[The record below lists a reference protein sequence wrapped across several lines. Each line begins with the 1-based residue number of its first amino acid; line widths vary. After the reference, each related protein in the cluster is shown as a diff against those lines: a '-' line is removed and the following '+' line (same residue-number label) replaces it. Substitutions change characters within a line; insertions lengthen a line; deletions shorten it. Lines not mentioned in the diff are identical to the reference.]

1 MKHLLLT
8 ATLLLGLAA
17 SAFAQTPTV
26 LDDPALTQR
35 YQATITPDELAGH
48 LYVYASDYFEGRETG
63 TRGQHLAALYLA
75 GQHQTMGLMPKGTA
89 EATGPHDPRAFL
101 QPFALEREAIRRADL
116 TVRRGSSV
124 RISEYGTSEPVGEWF
139 AISGDQYLAFGPE
152 GESEAGVVFGG
163 YGIASETYD
172 DYAAMDAAGINLA
185 GQWLL
190 LLDDEPMDASGQ
202 SLITEDGTL
211 SDYSRNG
218 FQKIRTVLQRGSMPA
233 GFLLVSNDDDET
245 LSMRAQGQL
254 RRMGG
259 LSLPSEEEDDG
270 VQPRQIPPIY
280 VISAD
285 LANAILGDHTVEDL
299 QATINDSLTPEVFA
313 IEGTQLGSRIE
324 KATETV
330 MVENVAAFLEGSDP
344 VLKDEVVVISAHL
357 DHIGTDPTAE
367 DDGISNGA
375 DDDGSG
381 TIALLEI
388 AEAFQQAKA
397 DGHGPRRSIL
407 FLHVTGEEKGLL
419 GSAYYADSEPLLP
432 LANTVANLNIDMI
445 GRHDPTYEGSDQY
458 VDIIGAELISTDIDE
473 INTRVNDVTG
483 LGLELSKRYNS
494 PDDPNQFFR
503 RSDHWNF
510 GKHDI
515 PFIFYFNGTHEDYH
529 GIDDEPEKIDYD
541 LLALRTRL
549 VFGTA
554 WQLANQDARP
564 AVSGVGFN

>member
-1 MKHLLLT
+1 MKRLLLT
-8 ATLLLGLAA
+8 TLLLGLAA
-17 SAFAQTPTV
+17 PTFAQTPTV
-26 LDDPALTQR
+26 FDDPALTQR
-35 YQATITPDELAGH
+35 YQATITPDEIAGH

-63 TRGQHLAALYLA
+63 TRGQQLAALYLA

-89 EATGPHDPRAFL
+89 ETTGPHDPRAFL
-101 QPFALEREAIRRADL
+101 QPFALEREV
-116 TVRRGSSV
+116 VRSANLMAARGTQNIATTS
-124 RISEYGTSEPVGEWF
+124 YGLDGMDGQSYYVIG
-139 AISGDQYLAFGPE
+139 AE
-152 GESEAGVVFGG
+152 GESSGGVVFAGHG
-163 YGIASETYD
+163 VQTEAYD
-172 DYAAMDAAGINLA
+172 DFAAMTEAGIDFA
-185 GQWLL
+185 GKWLVF
-190 LLDDEPMDASGQ
+190 LDAEPMTADGQ
-202 SLITEDGTL
+202 SLITEDGSLTNF
-211 SDYSRNG
+211 SSNA
-218 FQKIRTVLQRGSMPA
+218 FQKLRIVLQSGVTPA
-233 GFLLVSNDDDET
+233 GILFVGDSNPQGSQPMVT
-245 LSMRAQGQL
+245 RAASRL
-254 RRMGG
+254 NRMGG
-259 LSLPSEEEDDG
+259 LSLPGSEG
-270 VQPRQIPPIY
+270 GGGRQFPP
-280 VISAD
+280 V
-285 LANAILGDHTVEDL
+285 HTVSAEFADAL
-299 QATINDSLTPEVFA
+299 LGRSVLEVRDQIAEAQAPTVFEVDEVMLTSTI
-313 IEGTQLGSRIE
+313 G

-330 MVENVAAFLEGSDP
+330 MAENVAAFIEGSDP
-344 VLKDEVVVISAHL
+344 VLQDEVVVISAHL
-357 DHIGTDPTAE
+357 DHIGMNGLAE

-419 GSAYYADSEPLLP
+419 GSAYYADSEPLVP
-432 LANTVANLNIDMI
+432 LENTVANLNIDMI
-445 GRHDPTYEGSDQY
+445 GRHDPTYEGRDNY

-473 INTRVNDVTG
+473 VNTRVNDVTG

-554 WQLANQDARP
+554 WQLANQDERP